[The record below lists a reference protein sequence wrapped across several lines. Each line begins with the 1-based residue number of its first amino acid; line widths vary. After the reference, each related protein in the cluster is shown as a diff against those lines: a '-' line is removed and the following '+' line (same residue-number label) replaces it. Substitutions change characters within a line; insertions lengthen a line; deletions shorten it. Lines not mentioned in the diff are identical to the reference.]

1 MTEDNQLN
9 LSDTPWQQRVK
20 DLQAILKEIRPK
32 LVAAEQQLSEQLAE
46 IGSFEFMVRSRL
58 EPLTRRL
65 EDLEEEIKELQKE
78 LRDLRDGYLFDNS
91 VDPSDLFQAWQ
102 SSEAAGSA
110 TSGDFRYHQPSSR
123 PVNRVLSDDQ
133 HEKLKKLY
141 RQLAR
146 RFHPDFALDEDDRAY
161 RTSIMMAINA
171 AYTAG
176 DLDRLQELVSQPDPT
191 RPDYTAEEYAEAL
204 LREIAHCERR
214 IAEIKKELQRLYR
227 HPSAVLKKRVDEAA
241 KNGRDLL
248 EELAIDMREKIAGR
262 MVQRDV
268 LLAEIEDFNNGDPE
282 IADDAFAD
290 AVFNLG
296 LEEAF
301 IEDDDSG
308 LSEWRDRN
316 RNRLDLD
323 DSDDEEEVWQALRK
337 IRDKGRSKG

>member
-1 MTEDNQLN
+1 
-9 LSDTPWQQRVK
+9 VK
-20 DLQAILKEIRPK
+20 RD
-32 LVAAEQQLSEQLAE
+32 LSE
-46 IGSFEFMVRSRL
+46 
-58 EPLTRRL
+58 
-65 EDLEEEIKELQKE
+65 
-78 LRDLRDGYLFDNS
+78 
-91 VDPSDLFQAWQ
+91 
-102 SSEAAGSA
+102 
-110 TSGDFRYHQPSSR
+110 
-123 PVNRVLSDDQ
+123 DQ

-176 DLDRLQELVSQPDPT
+176 DLSRLQELVSQPEPT
-191 RPDYTAEEYAEAL
+191 RPDYTDEEYAAAL
-204 LREIAHCERR
+204 LREITHCERR
-214 IAEIKKELQRLYR
+214 IEEIKKELQHLHH
-227 HPSAVLKKRVDEAA
+227 HPSAVLKKRTDEAA

-268 LLAEIEDFNNGDPE
+268 LLAEIEDFNTDDPE

-296 LEEAF
+296 LEKAF
-301 IEDDDSG
+301 IKDDESG

-323 DSDDEEEVWQALRK
+323 DSEDEEEIWQSLRK
-337 IRDKGRSKG
+337 IRNKGRSKG